1 MLRVLFNLKIKKTNK
16 TLLLLSA
23 LVIGVAT
30 LWFTNSLVKDLKNEE
45 RTKVKIWAK
54 ATEQTTDIDNL
65 DEDISFIFE
74 VINHNNTIP
83 VILSDDQGKILYHK
97 NFPPNKIKKEGYLQK
112 ELLLMKENSEPI
124 VFEYADG
131 KENRIYYKD
140 SIILTRLKFFPY
152 VMLLIVTL
160 FILIGY
166 LAFSASRKS
175 EQNKVWAGMA
185 RETAHQ
191 IGTPLSSLMGWITLL
206 QAKEGVDD
214 IAIEMNKDILRL
226 QTIAERFS
234 KIGSQP
240 ELVKLD
246 LTKVLK
252 RSFNYMKDRSSAK
265 VKYEM
270 DVPSPVFASINP
282 QLFGWVVENIIRNAI
297 DALEQKGTIF
307 LSVKEQN
314 KKIYIDITDT
324 GKGIKSSELKTVFEP
339 GFTTKKRGWG
349 LGLSLVKRIVEE
361 YHKGQVFVL
370 SSELTKGTT
379 FRVVLN
385 KA

>member
-1 MLRVLFNLKIKKTNK
+1 MKQNKTNK

-23 LVIGVAT
+23 LVIGIAT
-30 LWFTNSLVKDLKNEE
+30 LWFTNGLVKDLKSEE

-54 ATEQTTDIDNL
+54 ATEQTTHIDNL
-65 DEDISFIFE
+65 DEDISFVFE

-83 VILSDDQGKILYHK
+83 VILTDDSGKILYHK
-97 NFPPNKIKKEGYLQK
+97 NFPLNKVEKEGYLNRQ
-112 ELLLMKENSEPI
+112 LLLMKENSEPI

-140 SIILTRLKFFPY
+140 SIILTRLKYFPY
-152 VMLLIVTL
+152 VILLVVAL

-191 IGTPLSSLMGWITLL
+191 IGTPLSSLMGWVALL
-206 QAKEGVDD
+206 QEKPGVDD
-214 IAIEMNKDILRL
+214 IALEMNKDILRL

-240 ELVKLD
+240 ELSEQD
-246 LTKVLK
+246 ITKVLK

-265 VKYEM
+265 VIYKL
-270 DVPSPVFASINP
+270 DVKSPFYAAINP
-282 QLFGWVVENIIRNAI
+282 QLFGWVIENILRNAI
-297 DALEQKGTIF
+297 DALEQKGTIT
-307 LSVKEQN
+307 LSIKEHN
-314 KKIYIDITDT
+314 KKILIDIKDS
-324 GKGIKSSELKTVFEP
+324 GKGIKSNELKTVFDP

-349 LGLSLVKRIVEE
+349 LGLSLVKRIVED
-361 YHKGQVFVL
+361 YHKGQVFVNT
-370 SSELTKGTT
+370 SELNKGTT
-379 FRVVLN
+379 FRIILN

>member
-1 MLRVLFNLKIKKTNK
+1 LKQNKTNK

-23 LVIGVAT
+23 LVIGIAT
-30 LWFTNSLVKDLKNEE
+30 LWFTNGLVKDLKSEE

-54 ATEQTTDIDNL
+54 ATEQTTHIDNL
-65 DEDISFIFE
+65 DEDISFVFE
-74 VINHNNTIP
+74 VINHNTTIP
-83 VILSDDQGKILYHK
+83 VILTDDEGEILYHK
-97 NFPPNKIKKEGYLQK
+97 NFPPTKVEKEGYLDMQ
-112 ELLLMKENSEPI
+112 LLLMKERSEPI

-131 KENRIYYKD
+131 KENRIYYRD
-140 SIILTRLKFFPY
+140 SIILTRLKYFPY
-152 VMLLIVTL
+152 VILLVVAL

-191 IGTPLSSLMGWITLL
+191 IGTPLSSLMGWIALL
-206 QAKEGVDD
+206 QDKPGVDD
-214 IAIEMNKDILRL
+214 IALEMNKDILRL

-240 ELVKLD
+240 ELSKQD
-246 LTKVLK
+246 ITKVLE

-265 VKYEM
+265 VIYEFE
-270 DVPSPVFASINP
+270 VKSVFFADLNP
-282 QLFGWVVENIIRNAI
+282 QLFGWVIENILRNAI
-297 DALEQKGTIF
+297 DAVQQKGTIT
-307 LSVKEQN
+307 LSIKELN
-314 KKIYIDITDT
+314 KKILIDIKDS
-324 GKGIKSSELKTVFEP
+324 GKGIKSNHLKTVFDP

-349 LGLSLVKRIVEE
+349 LGLSLVKRIVED
-361 YHKGQVFVL
+361 YHKGQVFVHK
-370 SSELTKGTT
+370 SELNKGTT
-379 FRVVLN
+379 FRIILN

>member
-1 MLRVLFNLKIKKTNK
+1 LKQNKTNK

-23 LVIGVAT
+23 LVIGIAT
-30 LWFTNSLVKDLKNEE
+30 LWFTNGLVKDLKSEE

-54 ATEQTTDIDNL
+54 ATEQTTHIDNL
-65 DEDISFIFE
+65 DEDISFVFE

-83 VILSDDQGKILYHK
+83 VILTDDSGKILYHK
-97 NFPPNKIKKEGYLQK
+97 NFPLNKVEKEGYLNRQ
-112 ELLLMKENSEPI
+112 LLLMKENSEPI

-140 SIILTRLKFFPY
+140 SIILTRLKYFPY
-152 VMLLIVTL
+152 VILLVVAL

-191 IGTPLSSLMGWITLL
+191 IGTPLSSLMGWVALL
-206 QAKEGVDD
+206 QEKPGVDD
-214 IAIEMNKDILRL
+214 IALEMNKDILRL

-240 ELVKLD
+240 ELSEQD
-246 LTKVLK
+246 ITKVLK

-265 VKYEM
+265 VIYKL
-270 DVPSPVFASINP
+270 DVKSPFYAAINP
-282 QLFGWVVENIIRNAI
+282 QLFGWVIENILRNAI
-297 DALEQKGTIF
+297 DALEQKGTIT
-307 LSVKEQN
+307 LSIKEHN
-314 KKIYIDITDT
+314 KKILIDIKDS
-324 GKGIKSSELKTVFEP
+324 GKGIKSNELKTVFEP

-349 LGLSLVKRIVEE
+349 LGLSLVKRIVED
-361 YHKGQVFVL
+361 YHKGQVFVHT
-370 SSELTKGTT
+370 SELNKGTT
-379 FRVVLN
+379 FRIILN